1 MSDRGFPE
9 SLQPQPTTN
18 AERVNSLHKAHPV
31 AAPGTEFHYFNP
43 NYDVLARVVEVV
55 SGQPFSDYLRS
66 HIFAPLQMLQTFH
79 ATTMA
84 EAQQQAK
91 RLASGHLM
99 TFAVLFAY
107 PELSAYL
114 GGNAGIISTAEDMAK
129 YLILQSHEG
138 QFQNT
143 QLLTPSSMSLMHT
156 PPQQRLFPIFG
167 DRGS

>member
-66 HIFAPLQMLQTFH
+66 HLWLRQTVPSDVGCHAVVKPLRGIGFH
-79 ATTMA
+79 
-84 EAQQQAK
+84 QWHN
-91 RLASGHLM
+91 ASSL
-99 TFAVLFAY
+99 
-107 PELSAYL
+107 
-114 GGNAGIISTAEDMAK
+114 
-129 YLILQSHEG
+129 LI
-138 QFQNT
+138 
-143 QLLTPSSMSLMHT
+143 
-156 PPQQRLFPIFG
+156 
-167 DRGS
+167 